1 MPKKMSLSDRGRA
14 MIVALAEGAQKKI
27 KKRGEIDNLLDEQK
41 TISLSELAGWDL
53 ALLEA
58 FSDKLTGV
66 IGGSSSLLWTRW
78 FVARVYALQSAN
90 TGRIVTKR
98 ESLSWLNSS
107 GDTDELAR
115 IGATLAELELEM
127 EANG

>member
-1 MPKKMSLSDRGRA
+1 MPKKMSLSERGRA

-27 KKRGEIDNLLDEQK
+27 KKRGEIGNLLDEQK

-58 FSDKLTGV
+58 FSDKLTEG
-66 IGGSSSLLWTRW
+66 IGGASSLLWTRW

-90 TGRIVTKR
+90 TGRFVTKR
-98 ESLSWLNSS
+98 ESLRWLESS
-107 GDTDELAR
+107 GNLDELAR
-115 IGATLAELELEM
+115 IDVTIA
-127 EANG
+127 